1 MIAVGRR
8 GLLTALTFLLGCA
21 LIGWLLVWPRYA
33 AYRERHRTVAPDS
46 SLADQCN
53 PADIEVPDSAR
64 RIVLTAEDG
73 TRLGGAV
80 VGVDDARTAVLL
92 RQGAGQRICQWLPFA
107 ERLASEAGVQVVLFD
122 RRGRGSSPGEENLSK
137 EPGDLQTA
145 SDWATSHGASRI
157 VLLASSMGN
166 SVMFSALPEIL
177 PAPCGVVAISPVL
190 TSADS
195 HGAVDGTAPTRLPQH
210 FATVYE
216 EPLGGSVEYL
226 AKAAAKEEVELTR
239 LALPTGDHSLQLIL
253 RHAEAQ
259 TFVIDQVRSCA

>member
-1 MIAVGRR
+1 M
-8 GLLTALTFLLGCA
+8 
-21 LIGWLLVWPRYA
+21 WPRYA

-92 RQGAGQRICQWLPFA
+92 RQGAGQRICQRLPFA
-107 ERLASEAGVQVVLFD
+107 ERLASEAGVQVVLD

-166 SVMFSALPEIL
+166 SVMFNRRCRRSFPRHAGWWRSHRAHLSRL
-177 PAPCGVVAISPVL
+177 ARSSGRNRADPAPPA
-190 TSADS
+190 
-195 HGAVDGTAPTRLPQH
+195 
-210 FATVYE
+210 
-216 EPLGGSVEYL
+216 
-226 AKAAAKEEVELTR
+226 
-239 LALPTGDHSLQLIL
+239 L
-253 RHAEAQ
+253 RHGL
-259 TFVIDQVRSCA
+259 